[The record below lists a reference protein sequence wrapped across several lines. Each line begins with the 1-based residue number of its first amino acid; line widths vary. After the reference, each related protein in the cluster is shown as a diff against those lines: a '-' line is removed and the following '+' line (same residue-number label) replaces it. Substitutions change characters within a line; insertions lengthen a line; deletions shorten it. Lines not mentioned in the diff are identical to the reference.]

1 MRPKLTLAA
10 CTILALLLIRFLSA
24 QQQQSAQQPAH
35 NMSSMDGMDM
45 QHDEAADTEGMSAA
59 TQTMSSHHMD
69 MGPHMRMTELRPLQP
84 GDQQRAER
92 VVEEARKLMDKYQDY
107 HAALN
112 DGFKIFLPNV
122 PQKQYHFTNYWYGF
136 EAGFRFNPEH
146 PTSLL
151 YDKTPEGYKLA
162 GVMYTAPAKADEA
175 ELNDRIPLSIAQWHQ
190 HVNFCFPPKDRNA
203 EMWQKNPK
211 FGMAGSISTKE
222 ACDAAGGK
230 FVPRVFGWMVHVYPN
245 DKDVWG
251 VGPGMH
257 HDD

>member
-10 CTILALLLIRFLSA
+10 CAILALVLIKILSA
-24 QQQQSAQQPAH
+24 QQQEHSQQTAH
-35 NMSSMDGMDM
+35 DMSSMDGMNM
-45 QHDEAADTEGMSAA
+45 PHDGASGEQEMNAA
-59 TQTMSSHHMD
+59 TQMMSSHHMD
-69 MGPHMRMTELRPLQP
+69 MGPHMKMTELRPLQD
-84 GDQQRAER
+84 GDRQRAEH
-92 VVEEARKLMDKYQDY
+92 VVDEAREVMQKYQDY

-122 PQKQYHFTNYWYGF
+122 PQKQYHFTNNWYGF
-136 EAGFRFNPEH
+136 EAAFRFNPEH

-151 YDKTPEGYKLA
+151 YDKTPDGYKLA
-162 GVMYTAPAKADEA
+162 GVMYTAPARDSED
-175 ELNDRIPLSIAQWHQ
+175 ELNDRIPLSVAHWHQ

-211 FGMAGSISTKE
+211 FGMAGSISTKD

-245 DKDVWG
+245 EKDVWG
-251 VGPGMH
+251 MGPGMH
-257 HDD
+257 HD